1 MLQNFRE
8 PNCKVSIFN
17 HNEGGKEINES
28 KNYRTKE
35 KKNVTKNV
43 IYCKISKLKLY
54 NKNQQTTIQFQR
66 FKIDLEKPRPENP
79 ALNIKEIKM

>member
-1 MLQNFRE
+1 MNPRIIEQ
-8 PNCKVSIFN
+8 K
-17 HNEGGKEINES
+17 
-28 KNYRTKE
+28 

-43 IYCKISKLKLY
+43 IYCEISKLKLY

>member
-1 MLQNFRE
+1 M
-8 PNCKVSIFN
+8 
-17 HNEGGKEINES
+17 
-28 KNYRTKE
+28 
-35 KKNVTKNV
+35 TKNV
-43 IYCKISKLKLY
+43 IDSKFSKLKLY

>member
-8 PNCKVSIFN
+8 PDCKVSIFN
-17 HNEGGKEINES
+17 HNEGGKDINES
-28 KNYRTKE
+28 KNCRTKE
-35 KKNVTKNV
+35 KKIVTKNV
-43 IYCKISKLKLY
+43 IDGKISKLKLY